1 MDLFTKIKAM
11 NSFTESEQTFID
23 FIFNHPYDVIQLNLQ
38 QLSKTSYVS
47 ISTIYRVMEK
57 LEINGLNQLKL
68 QISESLK
75 NNENLKNIDY
85 NYPFQKTNTHYQIL
99 TQMLELY
106 DQTLKNTINLIDLD
120 VLLHTVQALKKAN
133 NIYIFPSI
141 GNYFMAESFQQNML
155 EIGVKV
161 DVIKEAYYQ
170 HWHVQLCDENDIVM
184 LISYA
189 GRTPQIMDIVH
200 DLNKKNIPI
209 IDLDVLLH
217 TVQALK
223 KANNIYIFP
232 SIGNYFMAESFQQ
245 NMLEI
250 GVKVDVI
257 KEAYYQHWHV
267 QLCDENDIVM
277 LISYAGRTPQ
287 IMDIVHDLNK
297 KNIPII
303 LISSTIH
310 TPIDQFAKYH
320 LYFSSYEDSEE
331 KIASFS
337 SRISLQYLLD
347 CIYACYFNR
356 DYEKNLEYKIKN
368 YID

>member
-38 QLSKTSYVS
+38 QLSKTSYFS
-47 ISTIYRVMEK
+47 ISNIYRVMEK
-57 LEINGLNQLKL
+57 LEIIGLNQLIL

-170 HWHVQLCDENDIVM
+170 HWHVQLCN
-184 LISYA
+184 
-189 GRTPQIMDIVH
+189 
-200 DLNKKNIPI
+200 
-209 IDLDVLLH
+209 
-217 TVQALK
+217 
-223 KANNIYIFP
+223 
-232 SIGNYFMAESFQQ
+232 
-245 NMLEI
+245 
-250 GVKVDVI
+250 
-257 KEAYYQHWHV
+257 
-267 QLCDENDIVM
+267 ENDIVM

-310 TPIDQFAKYH
+310 TPIDQFARYH

>member
-1 MDLFTKIKAM
+1 
-11 NSFTESEQTFID
+11 
-23 FIFNHPYDVIQLNLQ
+23 
-38 QLSKTSYVS
+38 
-47 ISTIYRVMEK
+47 MEK

-209 IDLDVLLH
+209 I
-217 TVQALK
+217 
-223 KANNIYIFP
+223 
-232 SIGNYFMAESFQQ
+232 
-245 NMLEI
+245 
-250 GVKVDVI
+250 
-257 KEAYYQHWHV
+257 
-267 QLCDENDIVM
+267 
-277 LISYAGRTPQ
+277 
-287 IMDIVHDLNK
+287 
-297 KNIPII
+297 

-310 TPIDQFAKYH
+310 TPIDQFARYH
-320 LYFSSYEDSEE
+320 LYFSSYENSEE

>member
-47 ISTIYRVMEK
+47 ISIIYRVMEK

-106 DQTLKNTINLIDLD
+106 DQTLKNTINL
-120 VLLHTVQALKKAN
+120 
-133 NIYIFPSI
+133 
-141 GNYFMAESFQQNML
+141 
-155 EIGVKV
+155 
-161 DVIKEAYYQ
+161 
-170 HWHVQLCDENDIVM
+170 
-184 LISYA
+184 
-189 GRTPQIMDIVH
+189 
-200 DLNKKNIPI
+200 

>member
-75 NNENLKNIDY
+75 NNENLKNIDC

-209 IDLDVLLH
+209 I
-217 TVQALK
+217 
-223 KANNIYIFP
+223 
-232 SIGNYFMAESFQQ
+232 
-245 NMLEI
+245 
-250 GVKVDVI
+250 
-257 KEAYYQHWHV
+257 
-267 QLCDENDIVM
+267 
-277 LISYAGRTPQ
+277 
-287 IMDIVHDLNK
+287 
-297 KNIPII
+297 

-310 TPIDQFAKYH
+310 TPIDQFARYH

>member
-161 DVIKEAYYQ
+161 DI
-170 HWHVQLCDENDIVM
+170 
-184 LISYA
+184 
-189 GRTPQIMDIVH
+189 
-200 DLNKKNIPI
+200 
-209 IDLDVLLH
+209 
-217 TVQALK
+217 
-223 KANNIYIFP
+223 
-232 SIGNYFMAESFQQ
+232 
-245 NMLEI
+245 
-250 GVKVDVI
+250 I

>member
-47 ISTIYRVMEK
+47 IYTIYRVMEK

-106 DQTLKNTINLIDLD
+106 DQTLKNTINL
-120 VLLHTVQALKKAN
+120 
-133 NIYIFPSI
+133 
-141 GNYFMAESFQQNML
+141 
-155 EIGVKV
+155 
-161 DVIKEAYYQ
+161 
-170 HWHVQLCDENDIVM
+170 
-184 LISYA
+184 
-189 GRTPQIMDIVH
+189 
-200 DLNKKNIPI
+200 

>member
-209 IDLDVLLH
+209 I
-217 TVQALK
+217 
-223 KANNIYIFP
+223 
-232 SIGNYFMAESFQQ
+232 
-245 NMLEI
+245 
-250 GVKVDVI
+250 
-257 KEAYYQHWHV
+257 
-267 QLCDENDIVM
+267 
-277 LISYAGRTPQ
+277 
-287 IMDIVHDLNK
+287 
-297 KNIPII
+297 

>member
-209 IDLDVLLH
+209 I
-217 TVQALK
+217 
-223 KANNIYIFP
+223 
-232 SIGNYFMAESFQQ
+232 
-245 NMLEI
+245 
-250 GVKVDVI
+250 
-257 KEAYYQHWHV
+257 
-267 QLCDENDIVM
+267 
-277 LISYAGRTPQ
+277 
-287 IMDIVHDLNK
+287 
-297 KNIPII
+297 

-337 SRISLQYLLD
+337 SRASLQFLLD
-347 CIYACYFNR
+347 CLYACYFNR

>member
-189 GRTPQIMDIVH
+189 GRTP
-200 DLNKKNIPI
+200 
-209 IDLDVLLH
+209 
-217 TVQALK
+217 
-223 KANNIYIFP
+223 
-232 SIGNYFMAESFQQ
+232 
-245 NMLEI
+245 
-250 GVKVDVI
+250 
-257 KEAYYQHWHV
+257 
-267 QLCDENDIVM
+267 
-277 LISYAGRTPQ
+277 R

>member
-170 HWHVQLCDENDIVM
+170 HWHVQLCN
-184 LISYA
+184 
-189 GRTPQIMDIVH
+189 
-200 DLNKKNIPI
+200 
-209 IDLDVLLH
+209 
-217 TVQALK
+217 
-223 KANNIYIFP
+223 
-232 SIGNYFMAESFQQ
+232 
-245 NMLEI
+245 
-250 GVKVDVI
+250 
-257 KEAYYQHWHV
+257 
-267 QLCDENDIVM
+267 ENDIVM

>member
-209 IDLDVLLH
+209 I
-217 TVQALK
+217 
-223 KANNIYIFP
+223 
-232 SIGNYFMAESFQQ
+232 
-245 NMLEI
+245 
-250 GVKVDVI
+250 
-257 KEAYYQHWHV
+257 
-267 QLCDENDIVM
+267 
-277 LISYAGRTPQ
+277 
-287 IMDIVHDLNK
+287 
-297 KNIPII
+297 

-310 TPIDQFAKYH
+310 TPINQFAKYH

>member
-170 HWHVQLCDENDIVM
+170 HW
-184 LISYA
+184 
-189 GRTPQIMDIVH
+189 R
-200 DLNKKNIPI
+200 
-209 IDLDVLLH
+209 
-217 TVQALK
+217 
-223 KANNIYIFP
+223 
-232 SIGNYFMAESFQQ
+232 
-245 NMLEI
+245 
-250 GVKVDVI
+250 
-257 KEAYYQHWHV
+257 V

-310 TPIDQFAKYH
+310 TPIDQFSKYH

>member
-200 DLNKKNIPI
+200 DLNN
-209 IDLDVLLH
+209 
-217 TVQALK
+217 
-223 KANNIYIFP
+223 
-232 SIGNYFMAESFQQ
+232 
-245 NMLEI
+245 
-250 GVKVDVI
+250 
-257 KEAYYQHWHV
+257 
-267 QLCDENDIVM
+267 
-277 LISYAGRTPQ
+277 
-287 IMDIVHDLNK
+287 

>member
-209 IDLDVLLH
+209 IH
-217 TVQALK
+217 
-223 KANNIYIFP
+223 
-232 SIGNYFMAESFQQ
+232 
-245 NMLEI
+245 
-250 GVKVDVI
+250 
-257 KEAYYQHWHV
+257 
-267 QLCDENDIVM
+267 
-277 LISYAGRTPQ
+277 
-287 IMDIVHDLNK
+287 
-297 KNIPII
+297 
-303 LISSTIH
+303 ISSTIH

>member
-209 IDLDVLLH
+209 I
-217 TVQALK
+217 
-223 KANNIYIFP
+223 
-232 SIGNYFMAESFQQ
+232 
-245 NMLEI
+245 
-250 GVKVDVI
+250 
-257 KEAYYQHWHV
+257 
-267 QLCDENDIVM
+267 
-277 LISYAGRTPQ
+277 
-287 IMDIVHDLNK
+287 
-297 KNIPII
+297 

-310 TPIDQFAKYH
+310 TPIDQFARYH

-368 YID
+368 FID

>member
-170 HWHVQLCDENDIVM
+170 HWHVQLCN
-184 LISYA
+184 
-189 GRTPQIMDIVH
+189 
-200 DLNKKNIPI
+200 
-209 IDLDVLLH
+209 
-217 TVQALK
+217 
-223 KANNIYIFP
+223 
-232 SIGNYFMAESFQQ
+232 
-245 NMLEI
+245 
-250 GVKVDVI
+250 
-257 KEAYYQHWHV
+257 
-267 QLCDENDIVM
+267 ENDIVM

-310 TPIDQFAKYH
+310 TPIDQFARYH

-331 KIASFS
+331 KIASFHQE
-337 SRISLQYLLD
+337 SLYS
-347 CIYACYFNR
+347 IY
-356 DYEKNLEYKIKN
+356 
-368 YID
+368 

>member
-1 MDLFTKIKAM
+1 MDLFTKIKTM

-75 NNENLKNIDY
+75 NNEDTKEVDY
-85 NYPFQKTNTHYQIL
+85 NYPFQKINTHHQIM

-189 GRTPQIMDIVH
+189 GRTPQIMDI
-200 DLNKKNIPI
+200 I
-209 IDLDVLLH
+209 
-217 TVQALK
+217 
-223 KANNIYIFP
+223 
-232 SIGNYFMAESFQQ
+232 
-245 NMLEI
+245 
-250 GVKVDVI
+250 
-257 KEAYYQHWHV
+257 
-267 QLCDENDIVM
+267 
-277 LISYAGRTPQ
+277 R
-287 IMDIVHDLNK
+287 DLNK

>member
-85 NYPFQKTNTHYQIL
+85 NYPFQKTNPHYQIL

-106 DQTLKNTINLIDLD
+106 DQTLKNTINL
-120 VLLHTVQALKKAN
+120 
-133 NIYIFPSI
+133 
-141 GNYFMAESFQQNML
+141 
-155 EIGVKV
+155 
-161 DVIKEAYYQ
+161 
-170 HWHVQLCDENDIVM
+170 
-184 LISYA
+184 
-189 GRTPQIMDIVH
+189 
-200 DLNKKNIPI
+200 

>member
-209 IDLDVLLH
+209 I
-217 TVQALK
+217 
-223 KANNIYIFP
+223 
-232 SIGNYFMAESFQQ
+232 
-245 NMLEI
+245 
-250 GVKVDVI
+250 
-257 KEAYYQHWHV
+257 
-267 QLCDENDIVM
+267 
-277 LISYAGRTPQ
+277 
-287 IMDIVHDLNK
+287 
-297 KNIPII
+297 

-320 LYFSSYEDSEE
+320 LYFSSYGDSEE

>member
-170 HWHVQLCDENDIVM
+170 HWHVQLCN
-184 LISYA
+184 
-189 GRTPQIMDIVH
+189 
-200 DLNKKNIPI
+200 
-209 IDLDVLLH
+209 
-217 TVQALK
+217 
-223 KANNIYIFP
+223 
-232 SIGNYFMAESFQQ
+232 
-245 NMLEI
+245 
-250 GVKVDVI
+250 
-257 KEAYYQHWHV
+257 
-267 QLCDENDIVM
+267 ENDIVM

-310 TPIDQFAKYH
+310 TPIDQFARYH

-337 SRISLQYLLD
+337 SRISLQNLLD

>member
-1 MDLFTKIKAM
+1 M
-11 NSFTESEQTFID
+11 
-23 FIFNHPYDVIQLNLQ
+23 
-38 QLSKTSYVS
+38 
-47 ISTIYRVMEK
+47 
-57 LEINGLNQLKL
+57 
-68 QISESLK
+68 
-75 NNENLKNIDY
+75 
-85 NYPFQKTNTHYQIL
+85 
-99 TQMLELY
+99 TQMLSLY
-106 DQTLKNTINLIDLD
+106 EQTLKNTFNLIDLD
-120 VLLHTVQALKKAN
+120 ELLHIVQALKKAN

-141 GNYFMAESFQQNML
+141 GNYFMAESFQQSML

-170 HWHVQLCDENDIVM
+170 HWIVQLCKVGDIVM

-189 GRTPQIMDIVH
+189 WRTPQI
-200 DLNKKNIPI
+200 KNI
-209 IDLDVLLH
+209 
-217 TVQALK
+217 VQ
-223 KANNIYIFP
+223 
-232 SIGNYFMAESFQQ
+232 E
-245 NMLEI
+245 
-250 GVKVDVI
+250 
-257 KEAYYQHWHV
+257 
-267 QLCDENDIVM
+267 
-277 LISYAGRTPQ
+277 
-287 IMDIVHDLNK
+287 LNQ

-356 DYEKNLEYKIKN
+356 DYQKNLEYKIKN

>member
-1 MDLFTKIKAM
+1 MDLFTKIKTI

-23 FIFNHPYDVIQLNLQ
+23 FIYNHPYDVIQLNLQ

-57 LEINGLNQLKL
+57 LDINGLNQLKL

-75 NNENLKNIDY
+75 NNENAKEIDY
-85 NYPFQKTNTHYQIL
+85 NYPFKKTNTHHQIMS
-99 TQMLELY
+99 QMLELY
-106 DQTLKNTINLIDLD
+106 DQTLKNTFNLIDLD
-120 VLLHTVQALKKAN
+120 ELLHIVQALKSAK

-170 HWHVQLCDENDIVM
+170 HWHIQLCKENDIVM

-189 GRTPQIMDIVH
+189 GRTPQIMDLVH
-200 DLNKKNIPI
+200 ELNKK
-209 IDLDVLLH
+209 D
-217 TVQALK
+217 
-223 KANNIYIFP
+223 
-232 SIGNYFMAESFQQ
+232 
-245 NMLEI
+245 
-250 GVKVDVI
+250 
-257 KEAYYQHWHV
+257 
-267 QLCDENDIVM
+267 
-277 LISYAGRTPQ
+277 
-287 IMDIVHDLNK
+287 
-297 KNIPII
+297 IPII

-310 TPIDQFAKYH
+310 TPIDQYAKYH
-320 LYFSSYEDSEE
+320 LYFSSYENSEE

>member
-209 IDLDVLLH
+209 I
-217 TVQALK
+217 
-223 KANNIYIFP
+223 
-232 SIGNYFMAESFQQ
+232 
-245 NMLEI
+245 
-250 GVKVDVI
+250 
-257 KEAYYQHWHV
+257 
-267 QLCDENDIVM
+267 
-277 LISYAGRTPQ
+277 
-287 IMDIVHDLNK
+287 
-297 KNIPII
+297 

-310 TPIDQFAKYH
+310 TRIDQFAKYH

>member
-209 IDLDVLLH
+209 I
-217 TVQALK
+217 
-223 KANNIYIFP
+223 
-232 SIGNYFMAESFQQ
+232 
-245 NMLEI
+245 
-250 GVKVDVI
+250 
-257 KEAYYQHWHV
+257 
-267 QLCDENDIVM
+267 
-277 LISYAGRTPQ
+277 
-287 IMDIVHDLNK
+287 
-297 KNIPII
+297 

-310 TPIDQFAKYH
+310 TPIDQFARYH
-320 LYFSSYEDSEE
+320 LYFSSYENSEE

>member
-106 DQTLKNTINLIDLD
+106 DQTLKNRINL
-120 VLLHTVQALKKAN
+120 
-133 NIYIFPSI
+133 
-141 GNYFMAESFQQNML
+141 
-155 EIGVKV
+155 
-161 DVIKEAYYQ
+161 
-170 HWHVQLCDENDIVM
+170 
-184 LISYA
+184 
-189 GRTPQIMDIVH
+189 
-200 DLNKKNIPI
+200 

>member
-57 LEINGLNQLKL
+57 LEINVLNQLKL

-170 HWHVQLCDENDIVM
+170 HWHVQLCN
-184 LISYA
+184 
-189 GRTPQIMDIVH
+189 
-200 DLNKKNIPI
+200 
-209 IDLDVLLH
+209 
-217 TVQALK
+217 
-223 KANNIYIFP
+223 
-232 SIGNYFMAESFQQ
+232 
-245 NMLEI
+245 
-250 GVKVDVI
+250 
-257 KEAYYQHWHV
+257 
-267 QLCDENDIVM
+267 ENDIVM

-310 TPIDQFAKYH
+310 TPIDQFARYH